1 MGTFRTVQNELLTS
15 TEKELVDYNVYNAL
29 GTFKRTE
36 QKDILIIS
44 PNQLI
49 PLDRSMTVEY
59 LRPINKVELST
70 KLKKRNISNNNPHFH
85 YRERRWDLV
94 HSLGLVSFD
103 STVVSDAQLAADSS
117 FTKPVR
123 SLSAGRC
130 LKNTKVGIL
139 TNNDD
144 PTGDE
149 IRLLVAPIVETI
161 SDFTQVTFSFDVE
174 LGFSYYV
181 ADTSNSDYRL
191 FIQIAY
197 VDGSDKYP
205 YNFTD
210 GKFSDTAV
218 ADTAL
223 EAKHFKTIRNNKV
236 NQWQNYST
244 ILKAGVEGSK
254 ENFKILATIR
264 AVTYSSTSDA
274 NNFTATLIDN
284 FFVGNSLNFGDE
296 VISSR
301 VRSDSTKTFSG
312 IYEQKDRIFSQE
324 LDDTRYDKA
333 IIGAYKS
340 RLRVSTTAVRL
351 EELLTQEIL
360 NDFREYVKRY
370 EGKFHNGNLDPIPV
384 ALHNKIWFKFNDLTE
399 DVTAYIDSM
408 TYNVKRNEYDLV
420 THVPNQDDD
429 LSSDYQVT
437 FE

>member
-1 MGTFRTVQNELLTS
+1 MGTFKTVQNELLTS
-15 TEKELVDYNVYNAL
+15 TEKELVDYNVYDAL
-29 GTFKRTE
+29 GSFKRTE
-36 QKDILIIS
+36 QKDVLIIS

-70 KLKKRNISNNNPHFH
+70 KIKKRNISNNNPHFH

-94 HSLGLVSFD
+94 HSLGLVGFN
-103 STVVSDAQLAADSS
+103 STVVSDTQLAADSN

-130 LKNTKVGIL
+130 IKNTNVGIL

-144 PTGDE
+144 PTGSE
-149 IRLLVAPIVETI
+149 IRLLVAPIVETV

-174 LGFSYYV
+174 VGFSYYV

-191 FIQIAY
+191 FFQIAY

-244 ILKAGVEGSK
+244 TLKAGVEGVK

-264 AVTYSSTSDA
+264 AVTYSSNSDA
-274 NNFTATLIDN
+274 ANFKATLIDN
-284 FFVGNSLNFGDE
+284 FFVGNKLDFGNE

-312 IYEQKDRIFSQE
+312 IYEQKDRVFSQE
-324 LDDTRYDKA
+324 LAGRFDNS
-333 IIGAYKS
+333 ILGAFKS
-340 RLRVSTTAVRL
+340 RLRLTTTTVTL

-408 TYNVKRNEYDLV
+408 TYNIKRNEYDLV
-420 THVPNQDDD
+420 THIPNQDDD

>member
-15 TEKELVDYNVYNAL
+15 TEKELVDYNVYNVL
-29 GTFKRTE
+29 GAFKRTE
-36 QKDILIIS
+36 QKDVLIIS

-94 HSLGLVSFD
+94 HSLGIVSFD
-103 STVVSDAQLAADSS
+103 STVVSDTQLAADSS

-130 LKNTKVGIL
+130 IKNTKVGVL

-144 PTGDE
+144 PTPDE
-149 IRLLVAPIVETI
+149 IRLLVAPIIETVPQ
-161 SDFTQVTFSFDVE
+161 FTSVTFSFDVE
-174 LGFSYYV
+174 IGFSYYI

-191 FIQIAY
+191 FIQVAY

-210 GKFSDTAV
+210 GKFSDTAKT
-218 ADTAL
+218 DTQL
-223 EAKHFKTIRNNKV
+223 EEKHFKTIRNNKV

-254 ENFKILATIR
+254 ENFDILATIR
-264 AVTYSSTSDA
+264 AATYSSTSES

-284 FFVGNSLNFGDE
+284 FFVGNNLDFGNE

-301 VRSDSTKTFSG
+301 VRSDSTNTFSG
-312 IYEQKDRIFSQE
+312 IYEKKDRIFSQE
-324 LDDTRYDKA
+324 LDNTRYDKA

-340 RLRVSTTAVRL
+340 RLRASTTAVRI

-420 THVPNQDDD
+420 THIPNQDDD